1 MFPIEVRGAEFSA
14 YHGFTRAKILFF
26 SQFSP
31 ILMPKKNEINM
42 FLQKNARTSRIFPRT
57 APPLS
62 PSSSLLAGKDR
73 RENKQG
79 DGRKTLKKY
88 RNFAF

>member
-1 MFPIEVRGAEFSA
+1 MFPIEARGAEFSA

-62 PSSSLLAGKDR
+62 PSSSLLAAKT
-73 RENKQG
+73 EEKTNKG
-79 DGRKTLKKY
+79 TEEKL
-88 RNFAF
+88 